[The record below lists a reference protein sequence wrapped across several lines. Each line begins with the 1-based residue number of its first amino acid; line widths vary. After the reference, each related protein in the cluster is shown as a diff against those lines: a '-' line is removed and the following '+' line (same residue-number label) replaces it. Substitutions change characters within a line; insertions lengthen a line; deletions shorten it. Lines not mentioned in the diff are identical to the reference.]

1 VKVVKFDEDSESD
14 GSNEDKSEDKEVL
27 MDRKSEIDTAKQ
39 RTIRQDVVAR
49 YWGSEAELTKKAYDV
64 VNGDVTT
71 SIEMS
76 EHPEIETLGQ
86 LKDEIIRLKLTDPNS
101 PILKELL
108 GALVNQVANVKEALV
123 MEKMHEMH
131 KLATSEIERKDD
143 SANAKVV
150 EVS

>member
-1 VKVVKFDEDSESD
+1 MKVVKFDEDSESD